1 MVLAE
6 VGLGAFPPG
15 AHEPVIQTG
24 ADGGAYQ
31 RNHATRPLL
40 NHLSAG
46 ARGDTLDDAWD
57 ELVDNFFLQKFAAD
71 IDSGRAGGGD
81 PEFGDFAIGVELK
94 TVNQAQLLNRAH
106 GDGGKDAEIGDD
118 GDQPAK
124 AEAGALNGCESHSAV
139 NYIVGHRVE
148 FAYLE
153 RIYSVIA
160 ADGHPVSS
168 SELYQESC
176 RINLNRGV
184 GARQARDQRLFGASA
199 QPRFGFRIG
208 HCINHSAA
216 RRRMPS
222 GHSSPCAS
230 ITVTPKNIM
239 STGKLQ
245 IVPLGGLGEFGM
257 NCMAV
262 RWGDDIIVID
272 AGLMFPE
279 AELLGVDI
287 VVPDISYLIENRQRV
302 RGIILTH
309 GHEDHIGALPWIL
322 SELKVPVWGTEFT
335 LAYVEDKLDEHGLL
349 EDADLR
355 EMHAGERF
363 KAGVFTVHPIRV
375 THSLVDCV
383 ALAIHTPLGVII
395 HTGDFKVDPTP
406 TDNHLFD
413 LHSFAEYGKQGVL
426 ALFQD
431 STNVERKGYTP
442 SERAVRRKFD
452 EVFAHTQRR
461 LFISCF
467 SSSIHRIRLAVE
479 LAHQHGRK
487 VAFVGRSMNNS
498 AEIAEDLGYLE
509 IPDGLV
515 INPGEMK
522 NFPPEKVCVM
532 ISGTQGEPMSALSRA
547 AVDNHKHAKI
557 EKGDT
562 VVLSSRIIPGNEK
575 TIYRMI
581 DHLFRR
587 EAHVIYEDSTSP
599 PIHVSGHASQEELKL
614 IINLVKPK
622 YFIPVHGEYR
632 QLKLHAEMAGAM
644 HSSVGKVMLIE
655 SGDILEF
662 DEHNARKAG
671 RVNVGRVCIDSGSRT
686 DVVEDLIIKDRR
698 HLSEDGIVLPIIAIN
713 KLTGRVET
721 APEIVTRG
729 FNPGEDGLL
738 DGARRIVEDTLAHS
752 SEEEKADYGVIKEK
766 IRADLKRYIS
776 RQTQKRP
783 LIMPVILEI

>member
-1 MVLAE
+1 
-6 VGLGAFPPG
+6 
-15 AHEPVIQTG
+15 
-24 ADGGAYQ
+24 
-31 RNHATRPLL
+31 
-40 NHLSAG
+40 
-46 ARGDTLDDAWD
+46 
-57 ELVDNFFLQKFAAD
+57 
-71 IDSGRAGGGD
+71 
-81 PEFGDFAIGVELK
+81 
-94 TVNQAQLLNRAH
+94 
-106 GDGGKDAEIGDD
+106 
-118 GDQPAK
+118 
-124 AEAGALNGCESHSAV
+124 
-139 NYIVGHRVE
+139 
-148 FAYLE
+148 
-153 RIYSVIA
+153 
-160 ADGHPVSS
+160 
-168 SELYQESC
+168 
-176 RINLNRGV
+176 
-184 GARQARDQRLFGASA
+184 
-199 QPRFGFRIG
+199 
-208 HCINHSAA
+208 
-216 RRRMPS
+216 MP
-222 GHSSPCAS
+222 
-230 ITVTPKNIM
+230 
-239 STGKLQ
+239 TGKLQ
-245 IVPLGGLGEFGM
+245 IIPLGGLSTL
-257 NCMAV
+257 NTKCMAV
-262 RWGDDIIVID
+262 RWGDDILVID

-287 VVPDISYLIENRQRV
+287 VVPDITYLIENRQRV
-302 RGIILTH
+302 RGIVLTH
-309 GHEDHIGALPWIL
+309 GHEDHIGALPWVL
-322 SELKVPVWGTEFT
+322 SELNVPVWGTEFT

-349 EDADLR
+349 DDADLR
-355 EMHAGERF
+355 EMRPNERF
-363 KAGVFTVHPIRV
+363 KAGAFTVHPIQV

-406 TDNHLFD
+406 TDNKLFD
-413 LHSFAEYGKQGVL
+413 LHTFAEYGKTGVL

-452 EVFAHTQRR
+452 EVFAHTKRR

-467 SSSIHRIRLAVE
+467 SSSIHRINLAVQ
-479 LAHQHGRK
+479 LAHEHGRK
-487 VAFVGRSMNNS
+487 VAFLGRSMNNS
-498 AEIAEDLGYLE
+498 AEIAEDLGYIE
-509 IPDGLV
+509 VPDGLV

-522 NFPPEKVCVM
+522 NFPPEKVCVL

-587 EAHVIYEDSTSP
+587 EAYVIYEDGTSP

-614 IINLVKPK
+614 IINLVKPR

-655 SGDILEF
+655 SGDVLEF
-662 DEHNARKAG
+662 DELGARKTA
-671 RVNVGRVCIDSGSRT
+671 RIKVGRVCIDSGNRT
-686 DVVEDLIIKDRR
+686 DVVEDLIIKDRL

-713 KLTGRVET
+713 KLSGEAES

-729 FNPGEDGLL
+729 FNPGDDGLME
-738 DGARRIVEDTLAHS
+738 GAKRIVEDTLAHS
-752 SEEEKADYGVIKEK
+752 SEEEKGDYGVIKEK

-776 RQTQKRP
+776 KQTQKRP

>member
-1 MVLAE
+1 
-6 VGLGAFPPG
+6 
-15 AHEPVIQTG
+15 
-24 ADGGAYQ
+24 
-31 RNHATRPLL
+31 
-40 NHLSAG
+40 
-46 ARGDTLDDAWD
+46 
-57 ELVDNFFLQKFAAD
+57 
-71 IDSGRAGGGD
+71 
-81 PEFGDFAIGVELK
+81 
-94 TVNQAQLLNRAH
+94 
-106 GDGGKDAEIGDD
+106 
-118 GDQPAK
+118 
-124 AEAGALNGCESHSAV
+124 
-139 NYIVGHRVE
+139 
-148 FAYLE
+148 
-153 RIYSVIA
+153 
-160 ADGHPVSS
+160 
-168 SELYQESC
+168 
-176 RINLNRGV
+176 
-184 GARQARDQRLFGASA
+184 
-199 QPRFGFRIG
+199 
-208 HCINHSAA
+208 
-216 RRRMPS
+216 MP
-222 GHSSPCAS
+222 
-230 ITVTPKNIM
+230 
-239 STGKLQ
+239 TGKLQ
-245 IVPLGGLGEFGM
+245 VIPLGGLGEFGM

-287 VVPDISYLIENRQRV
+287 VVPDITYLTENRSRI

-322 SELKVPVWGTEFT
+322 SELNVPVWGTEFT

-349 EDADLR
+349 DDADLR
-355 EMHAGERF
+355 EMRPNERF
-363 KAGVFTVHPIRV
+363 KAGAFTIHPIQV

-383 ALAIHTPLGVII
+383 ALAIHSPLGVII

-406 TDNHLFD
+406 TDNRLFD
-413 LHSFAEYGKQGVL
+413 LHTFAEYGKTGVL

-452 EVFAHTQRR
+452 EVFAHTKRR

-467 SSSIHRIRLAVE
+467 SSSIHRIKLAVE
-479 LAHQHGRK
+479 LARDHGRK
-487 VAFVGRSMNNS
+487 IAFIGRSMNNS
-498 AEIAEDLGYLE
+498 AEIAEDLGYIE
-509 IPDGLV
+509 VPEGLV

-522 NFPPEKVCVM
+522 NFAPEKVCVL

-587 EAHVIYEDSTSP
+587 EAHVIYEDGTSP
-599 PIHVSGHASQEELKL
+599 PVHVSGHASQEELKL
-614 IINLVKPK
+614 IINLVKPR

-632 QLKLHAEMAGAM
+632 QLKLHAEMAAAM
-644 HSSVGKVMLIE
+644 HGSVGKVMLIE
-655 SGDILEF
+655 SGDVLEF
-662 DEHNARKAG
+662 DELGARKTAK
-671 RVNVGRVCIDSGSRT
+671 VKVGRICIDSGNRT

-698 HLSEDGIVLPIIAIN
+698 HISEDGIVLPIIAIN
-713 KLTGRVET
+713 KLSGEVES

-729 FNPGEDGLL
+729 FNIGEDGFME
-738 DGARRIVEDTLAHS
+738 GAKRMVEDTLAHS

-766 IRADLKRYIS
+766 IRADLKRYINK
-776 RQTQKRP
+776 QTQKRP